1 MHKSHPVANLGI
13 YFADVIHDREEFME
27 NDKKIESGQNS
38 YEFKQSH
45 GGQGAFK
52 EGEWGKSSEF
62 LDFKPYT
69 ESDSSDK
76 NLKELED
83 KLNERN
89 IFHFRS
95 RMTNPYTGGQF
106 MRDHYGASSSSWGKP
121 PMDYTGIGPKGFELS
136 DQQIF
141 DEVCHRLYLSPIV
154 DARQV
159 IVDVQNGVVYLKGKV
174 NDRSMK
180 KEAEKCAET
189 VLGVK
194 DIFNELQ
201 LLN

>member
-1 MHKSHPVANLGI
+1 
-13 YFADVIHDREEFME
+13 
-27 NDKKIESGQNS
+27 
-38 YEFKQSH
+38 
-45 GGQGAFK
+45 
-52 EGEWGKSSEF
+52 
-62 LDFKPYT
+62 
-69 ESDSSDK
+69 
-76 NLKELED
+76 
-83 KLNERN
+83 
-89 IFHFRS
+89 
-95 RMTNPYTGGQF
+95 
-106 MRDHYGASSSSWGKP
+106 
-121 PMDYTGIGPKGFELS
+121 MDYTGIGPKGFELS
-136 DQQIF
+136 DQQIY

-159 IVDVQNGVVYLKGKV
+159 TVDVQNGVVYLKGKV